1 MLSDKDLQHYDKHF
15 IYTLSHIL
23 LGFIAVWYPTL
34 GLLFIAYQLLQYF
47 LQIRFFLFSLEIK
60 EGNSLYHTIRKISE
74 IAVGYFAGLLVASMQ

>member
-1 MLSDKDLQHYDKHF
+1 MLSEKDLQHFDKHF

-47 LQIRFFLFSLEIK
+47 LQIRFFLFSFEIK
-60 EGNSLYHTIRKISE
+60 HGNSLYHTIRKISE
-74 IAVGYFAGLLVASMQ
+74 IAVGYFIGLLVAAVI